1 MKTLIALLTILIF
14 TGNAFAVDTS
24 VDTNKNIKSDKEK
37 SQSLKKSHEQKDTKG
52 KKKIDTASIG
62 RDKTDSDTIKA
73 IGQAMSSAGADVTMP
88 LEVVFL
94 DRIAELE
101 KDTNPFAQC
110 KVVTAP
116 KPGRDFGLSAEVRPG
131 VIDTIKADY
140 LAKAAQSS
148 SYIADIADEPG
159 IRSYRD
165 CLAYYGA
172 VIAQAYLNLT
182 QDLQSLKISVLKGRN
197 GEINVK
203 GMGYDDFILLADA
216 ALQKALQGFSNGTI
230 KRVYERV
237 INDTAGCQFDRSVEN
252 IKCGSSL
259 MTLGTIPKLA
269 YGGIHIYGGQYMG
282 YQGSYKLSKSWSYQ
296 DAIEKL
302 KATSKYSK
310 WAAEVAKYSEE
321 LESQGRTKE
330 ATMVR
335 KKAWEIAK
343 SGKQTVNVSQL
354 LQPMH

>member
-1 MKTLIALLTILIF
+1 MKELIVVLTILIF
-14 TGNAFAVDTS
+14 ACNVFAIDTS
-24 VDTNKNIKSDKEK
+24 VDTQKSIKSDKEK
-37 SQSLKKSHEQKDTKG
+37 SQSLKKSQEQKDTKG
-52 KKKIDTASIG
+52 KKKSDTASVG
-62 RDKTDSDTIKA
+62 RDKTDSSIIKA
-73 IGQAMSSAGADVTMP
+73 IGQAMSSAGADVTLP

-116 KPGRDFGLSAEVRPG
+116 RPGRDFGLSAEVRPG

-140 LAKAAQSS
+140 LAKSAQSS

-165 CLAYYGA
+165 CMAYYGA

-182 QDLQSLKISVLKGRN
+182 QDLQDLKASVTKSKS

-216 ALQKALQGFSNGTI
+216 ALQKALQGFSNSTI
-230 KRVYERV
+230 KKVYERV
-237 INDTAGCQFDRSVEN
+237 INDTGACQFDRTVEN

-259 MTLGTIPKLA
+259 LTLGTIPKLA
-269 YGGIHIYGGQYMG
+269 HGGIHVYGGQYMG
-282 YQGSYKLSKSWSYQ
+282 YQ
-296 DAIEKL
+296 
-302 KATSKYSK
+302 
-310 WAAEVAKYSEE
+310 
-321 LESQGRTKE
+321 R
-330 ATMVR
+330 
-335 KKAWEIAK
+335 
-343 SGKQTVNVSQL
+343 
-354 LQPMH
+354 

>member
-1 MKTLIALLTILIF
+1 MKLLVIIALILYV
-14 TGNAFAVDTS
+14 TPAFAIDTS
-24 VDTNKNIKSDKEK
+24 VDTQKSIKTDKEK
-37 SQSLKKSHEQKDTKG
+37 SQSLKKSQEQKDTKG
-52 KKKIDTASIG
+52 KKKSDTASIG

-73 IGQAMSSAGADVTMP
+73 IGQAMSSAGADITMP

-94 DRIAELE
+94 DRIAEFE

-148 SYIADIADEPG
+148 SYIADIADEQG

-172 VIAQAYLNLT
+172 VIAQAYIYLT
-182 QDLQSLKISVLKGRN
+182 QDLQDLKVSVTKSRN

-203 GMGYDDFILLADA
+203 GMGYEDFILLADA
-216 ALQKALQGFSNGTI
+216 ALQKALQGFTNGTI
-230 KRVYERV
+230 KKVYERIV
-237 INDTAGCQFDRSVEN
+237 NDIGACQFDRSVEN

-259 MTLGTIPKLA
+259 ITLGTIPKLA
-269 YGGIHIYGGQYMG
+269 HGGIHVYGGQYMG

-354 LQPMH
+354 LQPVH

>member
-1 MKTLIALLTILIF
+1 MKELIVVLTILIF
-14 TGNAFAVDTS
+14 AGNIFAIDTS
-24 VDTNKNIKSDKEK
+24 VDTQKSIKSDKEK
-37 SQSLKKSHEQKDTKG
+37 SQSLKKSQEQKDTKG
-52 KKKIDTASIG
+52 KKKSDTVSIG
-62 RDKTDSDTIKA
+62 RDKTDSETIKA
-73 IGQAMSSAGADVTMP
+73 IGQAMSSAGADVTLP

-101 KDTNPFAQC
+101 KDTNPFVQC

-148 SYIADIADEPG
+148 SYLADIADEPG

-165 CLAYYGA
+165 CVAYYGS

-182 QDLQSLKISVLKGRN
+182 QDLQDLKASVTKSKS

-216 ALQKALQGFSNGTI
+216 ALQKALQGFTNGTI

-237 INDTAGCQFDRSVEN
+237 INDAGACQFDRTVEN
-252 IKCGSSL
+252 IKCGSAL
-259 MTLGTIPKLA
+259 ITLGTMPKLA
-269 YGGIHIYGGQYMG
+269 HGGIHVFGGQYMG

-310 WAAEVAKYSEE
+310 WANEVAKYSEE
-321 LESQGRTKE
+321 LESQGRSKE

-343 SGKQTVNVSQL
+343 TGKQTVNVSQL
-354 LQPMH
+354 LQPVH